1 MLIKSSDKNDVSFSF
16 YVPELDNDKIKTFYS
31 NILGFKVK
39 DNQKITPGK
48 RKICFQLG
56 EIKLSFYEKEDIPKY
71 NECAIEIAVSNLN
84 ELKKRI
90 LDENIVLISDEKDK
104 KFKYITV
111 KDPLKNNLRLI
122 EYI

>member
-1 MLIKSSDKNDVSFSF
+1 MPK
-16 YVPELDNDKIKTFYS
+16 LDNDKLKTFYG
-31 NILGFKVK
+31 NILDFKVN

-56 EIKLSFYEKEDIPKY
+56 ETKLSFYEKEDIPKY
-71 NECAIEIAVSNLN
+71 NECAIEIVVSNLN

-90 LDENIVLISDEKDK
+90 LDENIDLISDEKDK
-104 KFKYITV
+104 TIKYITL
-111 KDPLKNNLRLI
+111 KDPLKNKLRLI